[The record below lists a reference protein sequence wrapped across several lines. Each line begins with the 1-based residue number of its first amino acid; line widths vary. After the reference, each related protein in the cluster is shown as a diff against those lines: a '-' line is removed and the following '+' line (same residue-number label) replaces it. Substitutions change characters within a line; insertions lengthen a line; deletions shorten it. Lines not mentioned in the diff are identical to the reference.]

1 MGITGYVY
9 LFGVNLP
16 ITELLLFLSVIITVY
31 LVILEYEFREVRG
44 ILRKFD
50 DEELILTK
58 TIRELRD
65 AVGGLRNISS
75 MNMESR
81 EIKPKEDKSEE
92 NK

>member
-1 MGITGYVY
+1 MDITGDVY

-16 ITELLLFLSVIITVY
+16 VTELLLFLSAIITVY
-31 LVILEYEFREVRG
+31 LLILEYEFREVRG

-65 AVGGLRNISS
+65 SVGELRNISNLGS
-75 MNMESR
+75 EVKK
-81 EIKPKEDKSEE
+81 EKPKEDK
-92 NK
+92 K

>member
-16 ITELLLFLSVIITVY
+16 ITELLLFLSAIITVY
-31 LVILEYEFREVRG
+31 LLILEYEFREVRG

-65 AVGGLRNISS
+65 TVGELRNVSNLGS
-75 MNMESR
+75 
-81 EIKPKEDKSEE
+81 EIEKEKPKGDK
-92 NK
+92 K

>member
-16 ITELLLFLSVIITVY
+16 VTELLLFLSAIITVY

-65 AVGGLRNISS
+65 SVGELRNISN
-75 MNMESR
+75 MNADSR
-81 EIKPKEDKSEE
+81 EVEPKKDK
-92 NK
+92 K

>member
-16 ITELLLFLSVIITVY
+16 VTELLLFLSAIITVY
-31 LVILEYEFREVRG
+31 LVILEYEFREVRR

-65 AVGGLRNISS
+65 SVGELRNISN
-75 MNMESR
+75 MNADSR
-81 EIKPKEDKSEE
+81 EVEPKKDK
-92 NK
+92 K

>member
-16 ITELLLFLSVIITVY
+16 VTELLLFLSAIITVY
-31 LVILEYEFREVRG
+31 LVILEYEFREVRR

-65 AVGGLRNISS
+65 SVGELRNISN
-75 MNMESR
+75 MNADSKEV
-81 EIKPKEDKSEE
+81 EPKKDK
-92 NK
+92 K

>member
-1 MGITGYVY
+1 MDLTGYVY

-16 ITELLLFLSVIITVY
+16 ITELLLFLSAIITVY
-31 LVILEYEFREVRG
+31 LLILEYEFREVRG

-65 AVGGLRNISS
+65 SVGELRNISNLS
-75 MNMESR
+75 SEVKK
-81 EIKPKEDKSEE
+81 EKPKEDK
-92 NK
+92 K

>member
-1 MGITGYVY
+1 MDITGYVY

-16 ITELLLFLSVIITVY
+16 ITELLLFLSAIITVY
-31 LVILEYEFREVRG
+31 LVILEYEFREVKG

-65 AVGGLRNISS
+65 SVGELRNISN

-81 EIKPKEDKSEE
+81 ETKPKEDK
-92 NK
+92 